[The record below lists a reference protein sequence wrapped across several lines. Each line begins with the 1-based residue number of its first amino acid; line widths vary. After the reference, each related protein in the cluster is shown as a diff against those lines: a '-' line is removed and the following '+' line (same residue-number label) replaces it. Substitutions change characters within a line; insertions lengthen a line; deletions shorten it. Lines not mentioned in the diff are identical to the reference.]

1 MSLGQQIKCAREKK
15 KWSQEDLADQL
26 GISRQSVS
34 KWENDTSIPQGINRE
49 LLSQVLEIS
58 LEEQNEPISIPPYD
72 RKRQTI
78 FCAIGWLIATIFF
91 LLYLFK
97 PQYMHAD
104 NSESRAEDFS
114 IQSVTFYDENETIV
128 ESEALWYNAS
138 NIDSILIQWNGG
150 IPDVIKMFAT
160 PSGSDTLDQ
169 TVLLLTQSIETGG
182 TAILLNADPLKS
194 QYQSH
199 IFFELT
205 SGEVTVTSEPYN
217 IFSHDTL

>member
-1 MSLGQQIKCAREKK
+1 
-15 KWSQEDLADQL
+15 
-26 GISRQSVS
+26 
-34 KWENDTSIPQGINRE
+34 
-49 LLSQVLEIS
+49 
-58 LEEQNEPISIPPYD
+58 
-72 RKRQTI
+72 
-78 FCAIGWLIATIFF
+78 
-91 LLYLFK
+91 
-97 PQYMHAD
+97 MHAD

-128 ESEALWYNAS
+128 ESEALWYNSS

-160 PSGSDTLDQ
+160 SSGSDTLDQ